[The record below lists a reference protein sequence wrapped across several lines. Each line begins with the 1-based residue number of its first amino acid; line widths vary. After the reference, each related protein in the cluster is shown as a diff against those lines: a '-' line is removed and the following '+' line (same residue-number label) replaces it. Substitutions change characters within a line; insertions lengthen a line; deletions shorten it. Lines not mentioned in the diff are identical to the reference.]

1 MDIGNVFFKTAS
13 ITPSPSKR
21 RTMCSFTTR
30 RGVSVRWTQI
40 HLLNI
45 IKEGT
50 RRGESAAPFD
60 FVYVLEIASPL
71 QLAWLS
77 V

>member
-1 MDIGNVFFKTAS
+1 M
-13 ITPSPSKR
+13 
-21 RTMCSFTTR
+21 
-30 RGVSVRWTQI
+30 RWTQI

-50 RRGESAAPFD
+50 RKGESAAPFD

>member
-1 MDIGNVFFKTAS
+1 M
-13 ITPSPSKR
+13 
-21 RTMCSFTTR
+21 
-30 RGVSVRWTQI
+30 RWTQI

-50 RRGESAAPFD
+50 RKGESTAPFD